1 MNDEVCV
8 AGPEWAELV
17 LIAGHQNLLALFEQ
31 DGKELPLIV
40 INIASGF
47 VHCKS
52 IFDDRKF
59 VLQKACY
66 RDPRD
71 RKRRQTYL
79 MRTVK

>member
-1 MNDEVCV
+1 MDDEMRV

-17 LIAGHQNLLALFEQ
+17 LIAGRQNLLALFEH
-31 DGKELPLIV
+31 DGKGFPLIV
-40 INIASGF
+40 VKIATGF

-52 IFDDRKF
+52 MLDEHKF

-79 MRTVK
+79 MRKVA